1 MRWLWVIVALGLGGF
16 FAVRSI
22 AARPIERPP
31 GVIAPSIPV
40 QAALPQPLRLEK
52 NGVSLTAVASFEL
65 EARVILKHVYDDA
78 GARIAP
84 VDLALGWGRMS
95 DTAVLRRI
103 RFWQNYRFYFWQTP
117 EYPIPREEIERSSA
131 NMHMIPA
138 NPFIERRLKG
148 LKPGNLVRIQGYL
161 VNAKAPD
168 GFYWNTSLTREDT
181 GNGACELV
189 WVESLSIR

>member
-1 MRWLWVIVALGLGGF
+1 MRWLWVITALGVGGF
-16 FAVRSI
+16 FAVHYT

-31 GVIAPSIPV
+31 GVTAPSSPV
-40 QAALPQPLRLEK
+40 QIALSQPLRLEK
-52 NGVSLTAVASFEL
+52 NGVSLSAIASFEL
-65 EARVILKHVYDDA
+65 EARVILKHVYNDT

-103 RFWQNYRFYFWQTP
+103 RFWQSSRFYFWQTR
-117 EYPIPREEIERSSA
+117 EYPIPHEEIERSSA

-138 NPFIERRLKG
+138 NSFIERRLKG
-148 LKPGNLVRIQGYL
+148 LKPGNLVRIHGYL
-161 VNAKAPD
+161 VNAQAPD

-181 GNGACELV
+181 GGGACELV

>member
-1 MRWLWVIVALGLGGF
+1 MRWLWVITALGVSGF
-16 FAVRSI
+16 FAVRYT

-31 GVIAPSIPV
+31 GVTAPSSPV
-40 QAALPQPLRLEK
+40 QIALSQPLRLEK
-52 NGVSLTAVASFEL
+52 NGVSLSAIASFEL
-65 EARVILKHVYDDA
+65 EARVILKHVYNDT

-103 RFWQNYRFYFWQTP
+103 RFWQTR

-138 NPFIERRLKG
+138 NSFIERRLKG
-148 LKPGNLVRIQGYL
+148 LKPGNLVRIHGYL
-161 VNAKAPD
+161 VNAQAPD
-168 GFYWNTSLTREDT
+168 GFYWNNSSCHLQNT
-181 GNGACELV
+181 GQ
-189 WVESLSIR
+189 LSEVVGK